1 MADED
6 GEGIHP
12 SAPHRNGGGGGGG
25 GSGLH
30 CAGNGG
36 GGGGGPRVVRI
47 VKSESGYGFNVR
59 GQVSE
64 GGQLRSI
71 NGELYAPLQHVSAVL
86 PGGAADR
93 AGVRKGDRILEVN
106 GVNVEGATHKQVVDL
121 IRAGEKELILTVLSV
136 PPHEAD
142 NLDPSDDSL
151 GQSFYDYTEKQAVP
165 ISVPTY
171 KHVEQN
177 GEKFVVYNVYM
188 AGRQL
193 CSKRYREFAVLH
205 QNLKREFANFT
216 FPRLPGKWPF
226 SLSEQQLDARRRGLE
241 EYLEKVCSIRV
252 IGESDI
258 MQEFLSESDEN
269 YNGVSDVELRV
280 ALPDGTTVTVRVK
293 KNSTTDQ
300 VYQAIAAKVGMDST
314 TVNYFALFEVIN
326 HSFAK
331 MPEETQTQDQLVEE
345 EEVEMFAFQAEIAQL
360 MSLIINTFYLNK
372 EIFLR
377 ELISNSSDA
386 LDKIRYESLTDP
398 SKLNSRKELHI
409 NLIPNK
415 QDRTLTI
422 VDTGIGMTKADL
434 ISNLGTMAT
443 SGTKAFMEALQAGAG
458 ISMIGQFGVGFY
470 SAYLVAKKVT
480 VITKHNDDEQYA
492 WESSAGGSF
501 AVRTDTGEPM
511 GHGTKVILH
520 LKEDQTEYLEERRR
534 KETVKKHSQFIGYP
548 ITLFVE
554 KERGKEVS
562 DDEVEEK
569 EDQEEKENG
578 EKESDDKSE
587 IEDVGS
593 DEEEEKRDGGKKKKI
608 KDKYID
614 HEELN
619 KTKPIWTR
627 NPDDITNE
635 EYGEF
640 CKSLASDWEDH
651 LAVKHFSVDRQLE
664 FRALLFVPRCAPFDL
679 FENRKKKNNIKLYV
693 RRVFIMDNLRKLA
706 PNEFPHKL
714 YVQNYTSAVPGT
726 CLTIRKWLF
735 TTEEEILLND
745 NDLAVTYFFHQA
757 VDDVKKGYIKAEEKS
772 YQLQK
777 LYEQRKMV
785 MYLNMLRTCEGYN
798 EIIFPHCACDSRR
811 KGHVIT
817 AISITHFK
825 LHACTEEGLLENQVI
840 AFEWDEMQ
848 RWDTDEEGMAFCFEY
863 ARGEKKP
870 RWVKIFTPY
879 FNYMHECFERVF
891 CELKWRKE
899 NIFQMARSQ
908 QRDVAT

>member
-1 MADED
+1 MADEE
-6 GEGIHP
+6 GEGLP
-12 SAPHRNGGGGGGG
+12 RSAAAPHRNGGGEGAP
-25 GSGLH
+25 
-30 CAGNGG
+30 AGP
-36 GGGGGPRVVRI
+36 GGPRVVRI

-86 PGGAADR
+86 GGGAADR

-165 ISVPTY
+165 ISIPTY

-193 CSKRYREFAVLH
+193 CSKRYREFAILH

-252 IGESDI
+252 IGESEI

-280 ALPDGTTVTVRVK
+280 ALPDITTVTVRVK

-300 VYQAIAAKVGMDST
+300 VYQAVAAKVGMDSIT
-314 TVNYFALFEVIN
+314 ANYFALFEVIN
-326 HSFAK
+326 HSF
-331 MPEETQTQDQLVEE
+331 V
-345 EEVEMFAFQAEIAQL
+345 
-360 MSLIINTFYLNK
+360 
-372 EIFLR
+372 
-377 ELISNSSDA
+377 
-386 LDKIRYESLTDP
+386 
-398 SKLNSRKELHI
+398 
-409 NLIPNK
+409 
-415 QDRTLTI
+415 
-422 VDTGIGMTKADL
+422 
-434 ISNLGTMAT
+434 
-443 SGTKAFMEALQAGAG
+443 
-458 ISMIGQFGVGFY
+458 
-470 SAYLVAKKVT
+470 
-480 VITKHNDDEQYA
+480 
-492 WESSAGGSF
+492 
-501 AVRTDTGEPM
+501 
-511 GHGTKVILH
+511 
-520 LKEDQTEYLEERRR
+520 
-534 KETVKKHSQFIGYP
+534 
-548 ITLFVE
+548 
-554 KERGKEVS
+554 
-562 DDEVEEK
+562 
-569 EDQEEKENG
+569 
-578 EKESDDKSE
+578 
-587 IEDVGS
+587 
-593 DEEEEKRDGGKKKKI
+593 
-608 KDKYID
+608 
-614 HEELN
+614 
-619 KTKPIWTR
+619 
-627 NPDDITNE
+627 
-635 EYGEF
+635 
-640 CKSLASDWEDH
+640 
-651 LAVKHFSVDRQLE
+651 
-664 FRALLFVPRCAPFDL
+664 
-679 FENRKKKNNIKLYV
+679 
-693 RRVFIMDNLRKLA
+693 RKLA

-735 TTEEEILLND
+735 TTEEEVLLND

-777 LYEQRKMV
+777 LCEQRKMV

-798 EIIFPHCACDSRR
+798 EIIFPHCSCDSRR

-817 AISITHFK
+817 AISIKHFK
-825 LHACTEEGLLENQVI
+825 LHACTEEGQLENQVI
-840 AFEWDEMQ
+840 AFQWEEMQ

-899 NIFQMARSQ
+899 VEEEASDKDNQNCSKDNVCSKNIFQMLRSQ
-908 QRDVAT
+908 QRDAAT

>member
-25 GSGLH
+25 GSGFY

-193 CSKRYREFAVLH
+193 CSKRYREFAILH

-226 SLSEQQLDARRRGLE
+226 SLSEQQLDTRRRGLE

-258 MQEFLSESDEN
+258 MQEFLSESDE
-269 YNGVSDVELRV
+269 
-280 ALPDGTTVTVRVK
+280 
-293 KNSTTDQ
+293 
-300 VYQAIAAKVGMDST
+300 AIAAKVGMDST

-326 HSFAK
+326 HSF
-331 MPEETQTQDQLVEE
+331 V
-345 EEVEMFAFQAEIAQL
+345 
-360 MSLIINTFYLNK
+360 
-372 EIFLR
+372 
-377 ELISNSSDA
+377 
-386 LDKIRYESLTDP
+386 
-398 SKLNSRKELHI
+398 
-409 NLIPNK
+409 
-415 QDRTLTI
+415 
-422 VDTGIGMTKADL
+422 
-434 ISNLGTMAT
+434 
-443 SGTKAFMEALQAGAG
+443 
-458 ISMIGQFGVGFY
+458 
-470 SAYLVAKKVT
+470 
-480 VITKHNDDEQYA
+480 
-492 WESSAGGSF
+492 
-501 AVRTDTGEPM
+501 
-511 GHGTKVILH
+511 
-520 LKEDQTEYLEERRR
+520 
-534 KETVKKHSQFIGYP
+534 
-548 ITLFVE
+548 
-554 KERGKEVS
+554 
-562 DDEVEEK
+562 
-569 EDQEEKENG
+569 
-578 EKESDDKSE
+578 
-587 IEDVGS
+587 
-593 DEEEEKRDGGKKKKI
+593 
-608 KDKYID
+608 
-614 HEELN
+614 
-619 KTKPIWTR
+619 
-627 NPDDITNE
+627 
-635 EYGEF
+635 
-640 CKSLASDWEDH
+640 
-651 LAVKHFSVDRQLE
+651 
-664 FRALLFVPRCAPFDL
+664 
-679 FENRKKKNNIKLYV
+679 
-693 RRVFIMDNLRKLA
+693 RKLA

-825 LHACTEEGLLENQVI
+825 LHACTEEGQLENQVI

>member
-1 MADED
+1 MCLAAVSILQQFAMSRVLLYFPSHTE
-6 GEGIHP
+6 ESCLP
-12 SAPHRNGGGGGGG
+12 SAVPPSWREGFI
-25 GSGLH
+25 GSGCHPPLLYLD
-30 CAGNGG
+30 
-36 GGGGGPRVVRI
+36 VLSVR
-47 VKSESGYGFNVR
+47 
-59 GQVSE
+59 
-64 GGQLRSI
+64 
-71 NGELYAPLQHVSAVL
+71 
-86 PGGAADR
+86 
-93 AGVRKGDRILEVN
+93 N

-165 ISVPTY
+165 ISIPTY

-193 CSKRYREFAVLH
+193 CSKRYREFAILH

-280 ALPDGTTVTVRVK
+280 ALPDITTVTVRVK

-300 VYQAIAAKVGMDST
+300 VYQAVAVKVGMDSIT
-314 TVNYFALFEVIN
+314 ANYFALFEVIN
-326 HSFAK
+326 HSF
-331 MPEETQTQDQLVEE
+331 V
-345 EEVEMFAFQAEIAQL
+345 
-360 MSLIINTFYLNK
+360 
-372 EIFLR
+372 
-377 ELISNSSDA
+377 
-386 LDKIRYESLTDP
+386 
-398 SKLNSRKELHI
+398 
-409 NLIPNK
+409 
-415 QDRTLTI
+415 
-422 VDTGIGMTKADL
+422 
-434 ISNLGTMAT
+434 
-443 SGTKAFMEALQAGAG
+443 
-458 ISMIGQFGVGFY
+458 
-470 SAYLVAKKVT
+470 
-480 VITKHNDDEQYA
+480 
-492 WESSAGGSF
+492 
-501 AVRTDTGEPM
+501 
-511 GHGTKVILH
+511 
-520 LKEDQTEYLEERRR
+520 
-534 KETVKKHSQFIGYP
+534 
-548 ITLFVE
+548 
-554 KERGKEVS
+554 
-562 DDEVEEK
+562 
-569 EDQEEKENG
+569 
-578 EKESDDKSE
+578 
-587 IEDVGS
+587 
-593 DEEEEKRDGGKKKKI
+593 
-608 KDKYID
+608 
-614 HEELN
+614 
-619 KTKPIWTR
+619 
-627 NPDDITNE
+627 
-635 EYGEF
+635 
-640 CKSLASDWEDH
+640 
-651 LAVKHFSVDRQLE
+651 
-664 FRALLFVPRCAPFDL
+664 
-679 FENRKKKNNIKLYV
+679 
-693 RRVFIMDNLRKLA
+693 RKLA

-735 TTEEEILLND
+735 TTEEEVLLND

-777 LYEQRKMV
+777 LCEQRKMV

-798 EIIFPHCACDSRR
+798 EIIFPHCSCDSRR

-817 AISITHFK
+817 AISIKHFK
-825 LHACTEEGLLENQVI
+825 LHACTEEGQLENQVI

-899 NIFQMARSQ
+899 VEEEATDKDNKNCSKDNMCSKILHDNAPCDCAGVNPLVRKHRACAAWGVFEEERRRFCVQSCVCSC
-908 QRDVAT
+908 VAPSDLKAGV

>member
-25 GSGLH
+25 GGGSGLH
-30 CAGNGG
+30 CAGNGS

-193 CSKRYREFAVLH
+193 CSKRYREFAILH

-326 HSFAK
+326 HSF
-331 MPEETQTQDQLVEE
+331 V
-345 EEVEMFAFQAEIAQL
+345 
-360 MSLIINTFYLNK
+360 
-372 EIFLR
+372 
-377 ELISNSSDA
+377 
-386 LDKIRYESLTDP
+386 
-398 SKLNSRKELHI
+398 
-409 NLIPNK
+409 
-415 QDRTLTI
+415 
-422 VDTGIGMTKADL
+422 
-434 ISNLGTMAT
+434 
-443 SGTKAFMEALQAGAG
+443 
-458 ISMIGQFGVGFY
+458 
-470 SAYLVAKKVT
+470 
-480 VITKHNDDEQYA
+480 
-492 WESSAGGSF
+492 
-501 AVRTDTGEPM
+501 
-511 GHGTKVILH
+511 
-520 LKEDQTEYLEERRR
+520 
-534 KETVKKHSQFIGYP
+534 
-548 ITLFVE
+548 
-554 KERGKEVS
+554 
-562 DDEVEEK
+562 
-569 EDQEEKENG
+569 
-578 EKESDDKSE
+578 
-587 IEDVGS
+587 
-593 DEEEEKRDGGKKKKI
+593 
-608 KDKYID
+608 
-614 HEELN
+614 
-619 KTKPIWTR
+619 
-627 NPDDITNE
+627 
-635 EYGEF
+635 
-640 CKSLASDWEDH
+640 
-651 LAVKHFSVDRQLE
+651 
-664 FRALLFVPRCAPFDL
+664 
-679 FENRKKKNNIKLYV
+679 
-693 RRVFIMDNLRKLA
+693 RKLA

-825 LHACTEEGLLENQVI
+825 LHACTEEGQPENQVI

-863 ARGEKKP
+863 ARAEKKP